1 VSTSLYSLYSYEYG
15 RYKPFEKLDLS
26 NGFYVGCKMA
36 GTLDPMSGFE
46 ETIGK
51 LDGVE
56 GIYEVYRGY
65 ISTAAKGYNA
75 YLYDEWIWKNWEAR
89 LKSGS
94 WFSDDQKDTDTVQVI
109 LSGNIEGYA
118 VGDVFTVQTD
128 TGSCQLLVKGILQD
142 HTEIPYSNSY
152 HASDMTY
159 DSCYSVPG
167 ENEKFILLQKE
178 AADEKGIAG
187 NASGVWAIV
196 GYKEGIS
203 EEETTELNNYINKMV
218 GITGRPYGV
227 FLKLSADALEGKIL
241 VYIPM
246 IAAGIVL
253 GLISLFTVAFIN
265 IEKGAKYYKIY
276 YLTGANK
283 RQCFQIACG
292 NVIGTIFVSVFAYVL
307 GNDLIILYTRKA
319 NITYGMMSGAVLL
332 AMGIY
337 CVFALFLMLCMY
349 LAMSANSPLE
359 LLRRRM

>member
-1 VSTSLYSLYSYEYG
+1 
-15 RYKPFEKLDLS
+15 
-26 NGFYVGCKMA
+26 
-36 GTLDPMSGFE
+36 
-46 ETIGK
+46 
-51 LDGVE
+51 
-56 GIYEVYRGY
+56 
-65 ISTAAKGYNA
+65 
-75 YLYDEWIWKNWEAR
+75 
-89 LKSGS
+89 
-94 WFSDDQKDTDTVQVI
+94 
-109 LSGNIEGYA
+109 
-118 VGDVFTVQTD
+118 
-128 TGSCQLLVKGILQD
+128 
-142 HTEIPYSNSY
+142 
-152 HASDMTY
+152 MTY

-167 ENEKFILLQKE
+167 ENETFMLLQKE
-178 AADEKGIAG
+178 AADEKGIIG

-218 GITGRPYGV
+218 GITGRSYEV

-265 IEKGAKYYKIY
+265 IEKGAKYYSIY

-283 RQCFQIACG
+283 RQCFRITCG
-292 NVIGTIFVSVFAYVL
+292 NVIGTMIVSVFAYVL

-319 NITYGMMSGAVLL
+319 NITYGMMSGAVLM

-337 CVFALFLMLCMY
+337 GVFALFLMICMY
-349 LAMSANSPLE
+349 LAMRVNSPLE